1 MIRYPALLFIA
12 LLLVL
17 NARAQNNAD
26 MIDPMLIEL
35 KARLLSTADSSAVP
49 YANIVLHR
57 THSGTITN
65 NDGYFSLEML
75 NIDSLEVTSV
85 GYKKT
90 VLKIP
95 SYYTGFETL
104 NFYMEPVLYRVGE
117 VTVEGQSRQL
127 DYFEHGQPTVIPPEL
142 RGDAFNEKP
151 PVLAAFFNP
160 VSFWQYHLSKKE
172 KRKRAVREDMA
183 VMRNWEMHSLNYNK
197 EMVIKL
203 TGLNEAY
210 ADTFMVWFNGQ
221 NVLPYTASEY
231 QVRASIVE
239 YYLLFKIDYGLK

>member
-1 MIRYPALLFIA
+1 MRKILAILIFLFIFSGIQ
-12 LLLVL
+12 
-17 NARAQNNAD
+17 AQD
-26 MIDPMLIEL
+26 TSVDPMLIEL
-35 KARLLSTADSSAVP
+35 KARLLSTADSSAIP

-151 PVLAAFFNP
+151 PVLTAFFNP

-183 VMRNWEMHSLNYNK
+183 VMRNWEMHSTNYNK

-239 YYLLFKIDYGLK
+239 YYQLFKIDYGLE

>member
-1 MIRYPALLFIA
+1 MRKILAILISLFIFSGI
-12 LLLVL
+12 
-17 NARAQNNAD
+17 RAQD
-26 MIDPMLIEL
+26 TSVDPMLIEL

-172 KRKRAVREDMA
+172 KRKRAVREDMT

-239 YYLLFKIDYGLK
+239 YYQLFKIDYGLK

>member
-1 MIRYPALLFIA
+1 MIRFPALLLILMA
-12 LLLVL
+12 L
-17 NARAQNNAD
+17 AYGSRAQDNTTL
-26 MIDPMLIEL
+26 IDPILIEL
-35 KARLLSTADSSAVP
+35 KAEIKSTADSSAIP
-49 YANIVLHR
+49 YANIILHR

-65 NDGYFSLEML
+65 NSGYFSLEML

-90 VLKIP
+90 ILKVP

-104 NFYMEPVLYRVGE
+104 TFYMEPVLYNVGE
-117 VTVEGQSRQL
+117 VTVEGKSREL
-127 DYFEHGQPTVIPPEL
+127 DYFDHGQPTVIPPEL

-151 PVLAAFFNP
+151 PILAAFLNP
-160 VSFWQYHLSKKE
+160 VSYWQYHLSKKE
-172 KRKRAVREDMA
+172 KRKREVREDMA
-183 VMRNWEMHSLNYNK
+183 VMKNWEMHAKNYNK
-197 EMVIKL
+197 EMVMKL

-221 NVLPYTASEY
+221 NVLPYTANEY

-239 YYLLFKIDYGLK
+239 YYKLFKIDYELE